1 MGADKKDRE
10 SKRESAKRDD
20 QATEEA
26 PRSLADNRKRRDGDK
41 GAREKAREVYEV
53 HLPLLILSGLSKVAV
68 AG

>member
-41 GAREKAREVYEV
+41 DAREKAREVYEV